1 MKQIFESKIIKSASI
16 VLINVILTF
25 MILFIALTKAGSY
38 PIKENHMNLVH
49 GVIRMVSAMD
59 GFDKNAKNIDSDEMN
74 VVSNSLEE
82 DKILVDNDV
91 STSEPN
97 GVRPKNESISS
108 SGYTPTVSYSTMT
121 NYASLTGVNIILNEG
136 DDFNP
141 ISDLKIKA
149 KDIDGT
155 NLTDNVKVIYNNVNT
170 NESGIYS
177 VQVKVQLKDSTS
189 LIQNFKVE
197 VMKSPLKVSV
207 TNVLLQNN
215 EVNIDESIKLMFN
228 VRSSK
233 SSVTPVRANVNGKL
247 YSIFKESE
255 DKYTIELKGLNESK
269 VDIVALNFI
278 EMSDGS
284 IIAVNK
290 KMNLVVL
297 KSLPKIE
304 KVFQNILSE
313 TGNIFTKL
321 TVSDTETVLQPNQ
334 PITAILYDENHQEID
349 QELFY
354 SYQQIETEFDLP
366 KNGTYYLKLFGY
378 ANRNYSSSYKW
389 TQLYEEKLIVDSIDK
404 TSLTGQNLTINEGDS
419 LNLMTDLQLKATNEQ
434 GEDITSQIL
443 VEGVVDT
450 KVPGT
455 YEITASV
462 IKTNGESLK
471 KVFQVIVK
479 PIKTEIQ
486 IKQFTVEGANS
497 SVGDNATLNLIVNLS
512 KDYVEIDRVVI
523 DRQEYPVTKIQAN
536 INGDTSKYQIKID
549 TNQLKGNHIFELSKI
564 ILCNGEEITVQAQTE
579 SNILKLRVYQ
589 EPLQSLSLS
598 DDKNDSAQSLENH
611 VVLYN
616 ANTNQQIEVVG
627 KQQNS
632 EMIITGKIANSK
644 GELPEQITV
653 TMPTIAAFTVS
664 QDGIFSAP
672 NNMTIENKSNVGITV
687 SINSFQDT
695 TPSAGAG
702 ITVVDYDILTGSNS
716 DKYDR
721 SHVGLKL
728 AAQTLNGEARVPLT
742 TSMTKTKLVDIDAQ
756 DNAPLVLQGSVGTG
770 DSTNPATVNKF
781 NGDVDKDGAS
791 DTFNLIFSITRK

>member
-1 MKQIFESKIIKSASI
+1 MKQVFESKIIKSASI
-16 VLINVILTF
+16 VLINVALTC
-25 MILFIALTKAGSY
+25 MILFIALTKARIYS
-38 PIKENHMNLVH
+38 IKENQMNLVH

-59 GFDKNAKNIDSDEMN
+59 GFDKNAKNLDSDE
-74 VVSNSLEE
+74 VDIISNSLEE
-82 DKILVDNDV
+82 DKILVDNDL
-91 STSEPN
+91 STSEPG

-108 SGYTPTVSYSTMT
+108 SGYTPTVSYSTVT
-121 NYASLTGVNIILNEG
+121 NYASLTGVNITLNEG

-215 EVNIDESIKLMFN
+215 EVNIDEPIRLLFD

-247 YSIFKESE
+247 CSIDKESE
-255 DKYTIELKGLNESK
+255 NKYTIELKGLNESK

-284 IIAVNK
+284 IITVNK

-366 KNGTYYLKLFGY
+366 KNGVYYLKLFGY
-378 ANRNYSSSYKW
+378 VNRNYSSSYKW
-389 TQLYEEKLIVDSIDK
+389 TLLYEEKITVDSIDK
-404 TSLTGQNLTINEGDS
+404 TSLTGKNLTINEGDS
-419 LNLMTDLQLKATNEQ
+419 LNLMIDLQLKATNEQ

-443 VEGVVDT
+443 IEGDVNT
-450 KVPGT
+450 EIPGT
-455 YEITASV
+455 YEVTASV
-462 IKTNGESLK
+462 IKANGESLK
-471 KVFQVIVK
+471 KVFQVTVK

-486 IKQFTVEGANS
+486 IKQFTVEGTDS
-497 SVGDNATLNLIVNLS
+497 IIGDNATLNLMVNLS
-512 KDYVEIDRVVI
+512 KDYVEIDRVVV
-523 DRQEYPVTKIQAN
+523 DGQEYPVTKIQTAMDL
-536 INGDTSKYQIKID
+536 DTSKYQVKVDTSQIK
-549 TNQLKGNHIFELSKI
+549 GSHIFELSKI
-564 ILCNGEEITVQAQTE
+564 ILSNGEELTVQSQTE
-579 SNILKLRVYQ
+579 CNILKLRMYQ
-589 EPLQSLSLS
+589 ESLQSFGLL
-598 DDKNDSAQSLENH
+598 DDKNYSTQPLEEH

-616 ANTNQQIEVVG
+616 ADSNQQIEVVG
-627 KQQNS
+627 NQKNS
-632 EMIITGKIANSK
+632 EMIITGRIANSK

-653 TMPTIAAFTVS
+653 TMPTLAGFIINSDGSFQSASNMEIINQSKVGVTVS
-664 QDGIFSAP
+664 
-672 NNMTIENKSNVGITV
+672 VY
-687 SINSFQDT
+687 SFQDP
-695 TPSAGAG
+695 TPSTGDG
-702 ITVVDYDILTGSNS
+702 ITVVDYNQMSGNQQN
-716 DKYDR
+716 YDR
-721 SHVGLKL
+721 SFVGLKML
-728 AAQTLNGEARVPLT
+728 AINGNNENGVVLKNGT
-742 TSMTKTKLVDIDAQ
+742 ISTQLIDLDAQ
-756 DNAPLVLQGSVGTG
+756 DNALLSLQGLVGNGENSVL
-770 DSTNPATVNKF
+770 NVNK
-781 NGDVDKDGAS
+781 VDIDKEGAS
-791 DTFNLIFSITRK
+791 DTFSLIFSISRK

>member
-1 MKQIFESKIIKSASI
+1 MKQVLESKIIKI
-16 VLINVILTF
+16 VLMVLINVFLTC
-25 MILFIALTKAGSY
+25 MILFILITKINSY
-38 PIKENHMNLVH
+38 TMEDKQMNLVH

-59 GFDKNAKNIDSDEMN
+59 GFDKNAKNLDSDEGD
-74 VVSNSLEE
+74 VVGNNLEE
-82 DKILVDNDV
+82 DNFLVDSNV
-91 STSEPN
+91 SSSGTSIT
-97 GVRPKNESISS
+97 RPDNESILS
-108 SGYTPTVSYSTMT
+108 SGHSPGISYSTVT
-121 NYASLTGVNIILNEG
+121 NYASLTGVNITISEG
-136 DDFNP
+136 DCFNP
-141 ISDLKIKA
+141 ITDLKIKA
-149 KDIDGT
+149 TDIDGT
-155 NLTDNVKVIYNNVNT
+155 NLTNDVKVIYNNVNV

-177 VQVKVQLKDSTS
+177 VQMKVQLKDNTS
-189 LIQNFKVE
+189 LTQSFKVE

-207 TNVLLQNN
+207 TNVSLQNN
-215 EVNIDESIKLMFN
+215 EVNIDEPIRLTFN

-233 SSVTPVRANVNGKL
+233 SSVIPVRANVNGKL
-247 YSIFKESE
+247 YSISKEYE
-255 DKYTIELKGLNESK
+255 DKYNIELRGLNESK

-284 IIAVNK
+284 IITVNK
-290 KMNLVVL
+290 RMNLVVL

-304 KVFQNILSE
+304 KVFQNIIPE
-313 TGNIFTKL
+313 TGNLFTKL
-321 TVSDTETVLQPNQ
+321 TVSDIETVLQLNQ
-334 PITAILYDENHQEID
+334 PITAVLYDGNHREID
-349 QELFY
+349 QEIFY

-366 KNGTYYLKLFGY
+366 KNGVYYLKLFGY
-378 ANRNYSSSYKW
+378 VNRNYSSSYKW
-389 TQLYEEKLIVDSIDK
+389 TLLYEEKITVDSIDK
-404 TSLTGQNLTINEGDS
+404 TSLTGKNLTINEGDS
-419 LNLMTDLQLKATNEQ
+419 LNLMIDLQLKATNEQ

-443 VEGVVDT
+443 IEGDVNT
-450 KVPGT
+450 EIPGT
-455 YEITASV
+455 YEVTASV
-462 IKTNGESLK
+462 IKANGESLK
-471 KVFQVIVK
+471 KVFQVTVK

-486 IKQFTVEGANS
+486 IKQFTVEGTDS
-497 SVGDNATLNLIVNLS
+497 IIGDNATLNLMVNLS
-512 KDYVEIDRVVI
+512 KDYVEIDRVVV
-523 DRQEYPVTKIQAN
+523 DGQEYPVTKIQTAMDL
-536 INGDTSKYQIKID
+536 DTSKYQVKID
-549 TNQLKGNHIFELSKI
+549 TSQIKGSHIFELSKI